1 MSSKAMHTISFF
13 LLLMG
18 SLMLLFN
25 LLTVV
30 VPENLTIFNVYC
42 AMTIVFIVMAV
53 FIAGVF
59 FALSRITLSVTHA
72 AIDEEGN
79 KGLAFSLAAGQAVSA
94 CGAGRAQAPVLNQ
107 EPAYGA
113 AR

>member
-1 MSSKAMHTISFF
+1 MNSKTMHTISFF

-42 AMTIVFIVMAV
+42 AMT
-53 FIAGVF
+53 AGVF
-59 FALSRITLSVTHA
+59 FALSRITLSVIHA

-79 KGLAFSLAAGQAVSA
+79 KGLAFSLKIFGFNHIYIL
-94 CGAGRAQAPVLNQ
+94 RADDAD
-107 EPAYGA
+107 E
-113 AR
+113 

>member
-1 MSSKAMHTISFF
+1 MSSKTMHTISFF

-18 SLMLLFN
+18 SLLLFN

-30 VPENLTIFNVYC
+30 VPESLTIFNVYC

-59 FALSRITLSVTHA
+59 FALSHITLSVTHA

-79 KGLAFSLAAGQAVSA
+79 KGLAFSLKIFGFNHIYIL
-94 CGAGRAQAPVLNQ
+94 RADDA
-107 EPAYGA
+107 EEDE
-113 AR
+113 

>member
-1 MSSKAMHTISFF
+1 MNSKTMHTISFF

-25 LLTVV
+25 LLTVAA
-30 VPENLTIFNVYC
+30 PENLTLFNVYC

-53 FIAGVF
+53 FVAGVF
-59 FALSRITLSVTHA
+59 FALSRITLSVIHA

-79 KGLAFSLAAGQAVSA
+79 KGLAFSLKIFGFNHIYIL
-94 CGAGRAQAPVLNQ
+94 RADDAD
-107 EPAYGA
+107 EDE
-113 AR
+113 

>member
-1 MSSKAMHTISFF
+1 MHTISFF

-53 FIAGVF
+53 
-59 FALSRITLSVTHA
+59 LSRAYS
-72 AIDEEGN
+72 
-79 KGLAFSLAAGQAVSA
+79 SP
-94 CGAGRAQAPVLNQ
+94 CRAS
-107 EPAYGA
+107 
-113 AR
+113 RCR

>member
-1 MSSKAMHTISFF
+1 MSSKTMHTISFF

-53 FIAGVF
+53 C
-59 FALSRITLSVTHA
+59 LSRAYS
-72 AIDEEGN
+72 
-79 KGLAFSLAAGQAVSA
+79 SP
-94 CGAGRAQAPVLNQ
+94 CRAS
-107 EPAYGA
+107 
-113 AR
+113 RCR

>member
-1 MSSKAMHTISFF
+1 
-13 LLLMG
+13 
-18 SLMLLFN
+18 MLLFN
-25 LLTVV
+25 LLTIV
-30 VPENLTIFNVYC
+30 VPESLTIFNVYC

-79 KGLAFSLAAGQAVSA
+79 KGLAFSLKIFGFNHIYFL
-94 CGAGRAQAPVLNQ
+94 RADDAD
-107 EPAYGA
+107 E
-113 AR
+113 

>member
-1 MSSKAMHTISFF
+1 MSSKTMHTISFF

-42 AMTIVFIVMAV
+42 AMTIVFIQRAV
-53 FIAGVF
+53 
-59 FALSRITLSVTHA
+59 
-72 AIDEEGN
+72 
-79 KGLAFSLAAGQAVSA
+79 K
-94 CGAGRAQAPVLNQ
+94 
-107 EPAYGA
+107 
-113 AR
+113 